1 MRGQTS
7 AVAGQTLVGL
17 ICYSWGASCHQDP
30 LGSPIYFQVVEG
42 EPGVSDDH
50 CLLSKVCNSKVGS
63 FRVTSE
69 VEGVMDLFRVSPILI
84 CRAVYIAHEGRLGYG
99 SGLKLLFLA
108 ETPVC
113 CIAD

>member
-42 EPGVSDDH
+42 EPGVSNDH

-63 FRVTSE
+63 FRVMSE
-69 VEGVMDLFRVSPILI
+69 VEGDVDLF
-84 CRAVYIAHEGRLGYG
+84 H
-99 SGLKLLFLA
+99 
-108 ETPVC
+108 
-113 CIAD
+113 D